1 MSRQLAR
8 SAHLLDD
15 ERGWHLYPL
24 LTFLLKELGPE
35 FLGWDSI
42 ALRME
47 LADRWGE
54 PGPLTWERIQAARIM
69 AGHDGFWIH
78 CEIFENCGL
87 ALAGEIP
94 VFSHF
99 QPLDAESIAV
109 ILHTAA
115 LIKEH
120 PFSDEVRSYMLSC
133 CLEDATWFFEA
144 PLDILQPDLEWFDN
158 QKNVRHDFES
168 VRRRLEIRPSAVVD
182 PISYVDVQVNNVISV
197 RETLARYKDIIDRQ
211 VKELLR

>member
-1 MSRQLAR
+1 MQALAR

-15 ERGWHLYPL
+15 ERGLHLYPL
-24 LTFLLKELGPE
+24 LTLLLKELGPE
-35 FLGWDSI
+35 FLAWDSL
-42 ALRME
+42 ALRLE
-47 LADRWGE
+47 LSERWGE
-54 PGPLTWERIQAARIM
+54 PGPLTWERIQAGRIM

-99 QPLDAESIAV
+99 QPLEAESIAV

-120 PFSDEVRSYMLSC
+120 PFSEEVRSYMVSC
-133 CLEDATWFFEA
+133 CLEDATWFLEE
-144 PLDILQPDLEWFDN
+144 PLDMLQADLEWYDDQRKIKRDFD
-158 QKNVRHDFES
+158 S
-168 VRRRLEIRPSAVVD
+168 VRKRLDTRPTAVGD
-182 PISYVDVQVNNVISV
+182 PISYVDVQVNSVISV
-197 RETLARYKDIIDRQ
+197 REILAKYKGIIDHQ
-211 VKELLR
+211 IKELLR